1 MKKEKIFI
9 TGKNIELF
17 VIRAERVCCIF
28 NFFYVYYQHTAFP
41 EGPKMLYKHWK
52 KILLALTGFFW
63 ASCDSD
69 PSSASDESPSSSS
82 IENQSSSS
90 TTGGQATSSSTEEAT
105 SSSSENAAVSSGDTP
120 NATSSSSENMIDPKY
135 GVPMSSS
142 MVAAK
147 YGVIAPSS
155 SSEIIAAKYGVPMP
169 TCENIGE
176 GTYVC
181 DDGVTCTDQISE
193 TMQAP
198 ECTGDQ
204 VCAKYGVVIVKDT
217 VYKCDDGKTY
227 NAAEFRNRYNILDGA
242 VDLYGCPSD
251 ICGTED
257 TTFTEVMPL
266 YGIPSNM
273 NNSRN

>member
-1 MKKEKIFI
+1 
-9 TGKNIELF
+9 
-17 VIRAERVCCIF
+17 
-28 NFFYVYYQHTAFP
+28 
-41 EGPKMLYKHWK
+41 
-52 KILLALTGFFW
+52 
-63 ASCDSD
+63 
-69 PSSASDESPSSSS
+69 
-82 IENQSSSS
+82 
-90 TTGGQATSSSTEEAT
+90 
-105 SSSSENAAVSSGDTP
+105 
-120 NATSSSSENMIDPKY
+120 MIAPKY

-142 MVAAK
+142 MV
-147 YGVIAPSS
+147 
-155 SSEIIAAKYGVPMP
+155 AAKYGVPMP

-181 DDGVTCTDQISE
+181 DDGVTCTDEISE

>member
-1 MKKEKIFI
+1 
-9 TGKNIELF
+9 
-17 VIRAERVCCIF
+17 
-28 NFFYVYYQHTAFP
+28 
-41 EGPKMLYKHWK
+41 MLYKHWK

-63 ASCDSD
+63 ASCDNE

-82 IENQSSSS
+82 IEKQSSSS

-120 NATSSSSENMIDPKY
+120 NATSSSSENMIAPKY
-135 GVPMSSS
+135 GVPM
-142 MVAAK
+142 
-147 YGVIAPSS
+147 SS

-169 TCENIGE
+169 TCENTGE
-176 GTYVC
+176 GTYLC
-181 DDGVTCTDQISE
+181 DDGVTCTEEVSE
-193 TMQAP
+193 TMQSP
-198 ECTGDQ
+198 ECTGD